1 MYELYREVDHKM
13 TFQDIKLEVIEV
25 GRDVLLLITGG
36 EAHIGA
42 TSTAYWH
49 EGHSHVET
57 IAVPH
62 HKEHTLTE
70 SMAKRAAS
78 HLECTVTVV
87 MGIHYDN
94 LSKEQI
100 TQISG
105 RVEDVFQQ
113 YLKTT

>member
-1 MYELYREVDHKM
+1 M
-13 TFQDIKLEVIEV
+13 TFQETIQDIKLEVIEA

-49 EGHSHVET
+49 EGHSYVET
-57 IAVPH
+57 VAVPH

-70 SMAKRAAS
+70 SIAKRTANK
-78 HLECTVTVV
+78 LNCTVTVV

-94 LSKEQI
+94 LRKEQI
-100 TQISG
+100 IQISE
-105 RVEDVFQQ
+105 RVEDLFQQ
-113 YLKTT
+113 YLVSNNS

>member
-1 MYELYREVDHKM
+1 M
-13 TFQDIKLEVIEV
+13 TFQDIKLEVIEA
-25 GRDVLLLITGG
+25 GPDVLLLVTGG

-49 EGHSHVET
+49 EGQRHVET
-57 IAVPH
+57 VAVPH

-78 HLECTVTVV
+78 HFECTVTVV

-94 LSKEQI
+94 LMKKQI
-100 TQISG
+100 IQISE
-105 RVEDVFQQ
+105 RVEALFQQ
-113 YLKTT
+113 YLQSK

>member
-1 MYELYREVDHKM
+1 M
-13 TFQDIKLEVIEV
+13 TFQDIKLEVIKA

-49 EGHSHVET
+49 EAQCHVET
-57 IAVPH
+57 IPVPH

-70 SMAKRAAS
+70 SIAERAAS
-78 HLECTVTVV
+78 KLQCTVTVV

-94 LSKEQI
+94 LSKAHILQV
-100 TQISG
+100 SD
-105 RVEDVFQQ
+105 RVEHLFQQ
-113 YLKTT
+113 FLQAH

>member
-1 MYELYREVDHKM
+1 MM
-13 TFQDIKLEVIEV
+13 TFQDIKLEVIEA

-49 EGHSHVET
+49 DGQCQVET
-57 IAVPH
+57 IAIPH

-70 SMAKRAAS
+70 SIAERAANQ
-78 HLECTVTVV
+78 LQCTVSVV

-94 LSKEQI
+94 LNKAQI
-100 TQISG
+100 LQISD
-105 RVEDVFQQ
+105 RVEELFQQ
-113 YLKTT
+113 FLQSYNH